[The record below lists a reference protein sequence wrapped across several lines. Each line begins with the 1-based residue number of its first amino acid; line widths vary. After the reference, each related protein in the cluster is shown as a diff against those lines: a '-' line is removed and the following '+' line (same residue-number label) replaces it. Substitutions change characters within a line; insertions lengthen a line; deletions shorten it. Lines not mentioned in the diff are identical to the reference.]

1 MPRTTSLNNK
11 APIGMLIGRRLKKL
25 GKTQKWLALEAGL
38 SKNHI
43 CNIINGKTVP
53 SLLVLKKIA
62 RVTELDELDLFN
74 ALSQKLLLPD
84 NSYVIE

>member
-1 MPRTTSLNNK
+1 MVG
-11 APIGMLIGRRLKKL
+11 IGSGII
-25 GKTQKWLALEAGL
+25 Q
-38 SKNHI
+38 NHI

-84 NSYVIE
+84 NSDGIE